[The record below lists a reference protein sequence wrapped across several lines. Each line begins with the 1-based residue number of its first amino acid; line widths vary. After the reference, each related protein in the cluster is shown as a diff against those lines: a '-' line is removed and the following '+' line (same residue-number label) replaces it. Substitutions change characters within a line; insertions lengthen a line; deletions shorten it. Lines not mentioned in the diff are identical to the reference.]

1 MVAVLAITPAALAS
15 SLCPNTADVSGGINA
30 TYTSGSNCAETM
42 SINNSQDYARLMWN
56 TGSTGYPANL
66 TLSNIGSITASVA
79 NSGSGQPYYMLV
91 FQASNVSLGQAV
103 STDQILMLEFQN
115 TTLSGVGNDTLAF
128 DPNITLFNLY
138 DNTTGNYL
146 LNGTENPA
154 GQQNAHT
161 LDYWLGVY
169 PGLSIDAIQQIRL
182 AIGLGGGSGPGES
195 LTVYSADVTATPEP
209 SSLLLLGTGLLGLG
223 FLVFRKVMV

>member
-1 MVAVLAITPAALAS
+1 
-15 SLCPNTADVSGGINA
+15 
-30 TYTSGSNCAETM
+30 
-42 SINNSQDYARLMWN
+42 
-56 TGSTGYPANL
+56 
-66 TLSNIGSITASVA
+66 
-79 NSGSGQPYYMLV
+79 
-91 FQASNVSLGQAV
+91 
-103 STDQILMLEFQN
+103 MLEFQN